1 MTETDLITTMNFEET
16 NFFILYPN
24 PTVASKILG

>member
-1 MTETDLITTMNFEET
+1 MTETDLTMPMKFYET

-24 PTVASKILG
+24 PIVATNIVG